1 MSQQDDYIPRPLSA
15 PSRPLPAGAW
25 DCHSHVFGP
34 FDRYPI
40 RKGHRYT
47 PPEASWQDYE
57 AMRAAAGFDNG
68 SLVHASSSAYDNSGT
83 LDAIAHATGRVVGVA
98 VPAPDA
104 SDADLQALHEAGIR
118 AVRFAPAREKED
130 APGTLDF
137 DLMKLWAPRLKELG
151 WHIQVHNGL
160 DNIVQHL
167 QVFRNMPVPVVL
179 DHLGGVKPDVDP
191 DGRDFRALRD
201 YARDHE
207 VYVKLTLRVA
217 SKAPDYSDV
226 RVFHDR
232 WVETI
237 PDRVIFGSDWPF
249 INRRTDPP
257 RVGHLVD
264 VFDAWVPDETLRR
277 KVFVDTPLRLFGA
290 A

>member
-1 MSQQDDYIPRPLSA
+1 MSRQDDYIPRPLSK
-15 PSRPLPAGAW
+15 PIRPLPSGAW

-34 FDRYPI
+34 FNRYPI
-40 RKGHRYT
+40 RAGHRYT
-47 PPEASWQDYE
+47 PPEAPWQDYE
-57 AMRAAAGFDNG
+57 AMRTAVGFDNG

-83 LDAIAHATGRVVGVA
+83 LEAISHARGRVVGVA
-98 VPAPDA
+98 VPTPSS
-104 SDADLQALHEAGIR
+104 SDADLQALHEQGVR
-118 AVRFAPAREKED
+118 AVRFAPAREPED

-137 DLMKLWAPRLKELG
+137 DIMKRWAPRLKELG

-160 DNIVQHL
+160 ANIVEYL
-167 QVFRNMPVPVVL
+167 PVLRSMPVPVVL
-179 DHLGGVKPDVDP
+179 DHLGGVKPDADP
-191 DGRDFRALRD
+191 EGADFRALLD
-201 YARDHE
+201 YARDNE

-264 VFDAWVPDETLRR
+264 IFDEWVADETLRR
-277 KVFVDTPLRLFGA
+277 KVFVETPLRLFGGS
-290 A
+290 